1 MLAFT
6 LALHHSN
13 FNNHTHTR
21 KNMNNSKLK
30 TKHPTN
36 HRLQQLSAGTLLL
49 FLILLNTSCSSA
61 HHKASSMKDVLA
73 GQSDLLSKLEQERRE
88 PALLRKIRRDESLWQ
103 AEVHLREAIKALK
116 DSSRVVESAL

>member
-1 MLAFT
+1 
-6 LALHHSN
+6 
-13 FNNHTHTR
+13 
-21 KNMNNSKLK
+21 
-30 TKHPTN
+30 
-36 HRLQQLSAGTLLL
+36 
-49 FLILLNTSCSSA
+49 
-61 HHKASSMKDVLA
+61 MKDVLA